1 MLANPL
7 KTLSIALLAGLS
19 LSACYPENLQLAG
32 DWQCG
37 DITLSLHR
45 NGNFVL
51 KMDEDKPETMVSG
64 TFRVKPEHG
73 ALRIRYSPDIMPE
86 QRYAYIPG
94 AYPAEGFYLNTSPD
108 LRGEPKLCLRRS
120 GLI

>member
-1 MLANPL
+1 MPAN
-7 KTLSIALLAGLS
+7 TLQTLGIALLASIG
-19 LSACYPENLQLAG
+19 LSACHPENLQLAG

-37 DITLSLHR
+37 DINLSLHR

-51 KMDEDKPETMVSG
+51 HPDENKPETMVSG
-64 TFRVKPEHG
+64 TFRVKPEQG

-120 GLI
+120 GLV

>member
-1 MLANPL
+1 MPAN
-7 KTLSIALLAGLS
+7 TLQTLGIALLASIG
-19 LSACYPENLQLAG
+19 LSACHPENLHLAG

-37 DITLSLHR
+37 DINLSLHR

-51 KMDEDKPETMVSG
+51 HPAENKPETMVSG
-64 TFRVKPEHG
+64 TFRVKPEQG

-120 GLI
+120 GLV

>member
-1 MLANPL
+1 MPAN
-7 KTLSIALLAGLS
+7 TLQTLGIALLASIG
-19 LSACYPENLQLAG
+19 LSACHPENLQLAG

-37 DITLSLHR
+37 DINLSLHR

-51 KMDEDKPETMVSG
+51 HPAENKPETMVSG
-64 TFRVKPEHG
+64 TFRVKPEQG

-120 GLI
+120 GLV

>member
-1 MLANPL
+1 MSANTL
-7 KTLSIALLAGLS
+7 KTLGIALLTSLG
-19 LSACYPENLQLAG
+19 LSACHPENLQLAG

-37 DITLSLHR
+37 DINLSLHR

-51 KMDEDKPETMVSG
+51 HPDESKPENMVSG
-64 TFRVKPEHG
+64 TFRVKPEQG